1 VQQLR
6 QRKDHFGE
14 FLQGVGFS
22 FEIAEV
28 LRLYARSPIV
38 GYPSRR
44 SRPHTLGVGY
54 AYGLFKRGLEQRP
67 FRGAEKG

>member
-1 VQQLR
+1 MQQLR

-14 FLQGVGFS
+14 FLQGVGS
-22 FEIAEV
+22 TDGKADI

-67 FRGAEKG
+67 PSVAGKG